1 MKIIYSSESRIYC
14 IENGNKTEIP
24 CERTEKYRQTV
35 DSIRRRNEWKS
46 SGKGAAFTGSARSF
60 EDSSEVRVDLTGVCA
75 YNDRIIYSL
84 KLDESSCI
92 YHRTADRA
100 TGNEG
105 LIISS
110 NELYFGRSDF
120 YDGKLAV
127 SLGGS
132 PSERHICVLEPPSSV
147 YEEYTD
153 GDTQELD
160 PYFSRYHKDR
170 IYFSACGNAR
180 NEYGAVTAISNR
192 VGAYLDMDSRTMT
205 ELLTDEKYDHISL
218 KDDANGNLYYIRQ
231 PYSPGTEK
239 SDFSVKDIFL
249 FPVRLI
255 KALGGWLNFMSVIWG
270 GESLNGKDPSNMLN
284 ERTKKRSE
292 RDLIIDG
299 NIIKAEKL
307 AKKNEND
314 EDGLMPH
321 ERVLIKREADG
332 EETTVAKG
340 VLDYALTEGGGIIY
354 SDGRYINIL
363 SSDGSKEKIKAY
375 LARNITLL

>member
-35 DSIRRRNEWKS
+35 DSIRRRNEWKT
-46 SGKGAAFTGSARSF
+46 SGRGAAFTGTARNY
-60 EDSSEVRVDLTGVCA
+60 EDSSEVRVDLTGVCS

-84 KLDESSCI
+84 RLDESSCI
-92 YHRTADRA
+92 YHRSADRSE
-100 TGNEG
+100 GDEG
-105 LIISS
+105 LILSS

-132 PSERHICVLEPPSSV
+132 PSERHICVLEPPSSL

-153 GDTQELD
+153 GDSQELD
-160 PYFSRYHKDR
+160 PYFSRAHRDR
-170 IYFSACGNAR
+170 IYFSSCGNAR
-180 NEYGAVTAISNR
+180 NENGFVTAVSNR
-192 VGAYLDMDSRTMT
+192 VGAYLDMKSRTMT

-218 KDDANGNLYYIRQ
+218 KDNANGDLYYIRQ
-231 PYSPGTEK
+231 PYSQQTEK
-239 SDFSVKDIFL
+239 SSFSVKDVFL
-249 FPVRLI
+249 LPVRLI

-270 GESLNGKDPSNMLN
+270 GESLNGKDPANMLN
-284 ERTKKRSE
+284 ERTKNRSE
-292 RDLIIDG
+292 RDMIIDG

-307 AKKNEND
+307 AKKNENN

-340 VLDYALTEGGGIIY
+340 VLDFALADDGTVVY
-354 SDGRYINIL
+354 SDGRYIHTL
-363 SSDGSKEKIKAY
+363 SPDGSDSRIKAY
-375 LARNITLL
+375 LARNITLQ